1 MPSMTS
7 LTSFVDG
14 TMVHQ
19 GDLNNL
25 STNINTL
32 CQQTTGKTAAQG
44 ASSKPITQVDL
55 NATRSIPDTSTT
67 VISWNLASASVTDT
81 LWVSSNPTWL
91 TIVTPGW
98 YVMDLQVCWASATVS
113 NRVIGIMING
123 TTPSANSIS
132 ETNFVNPATTSL
144 FKHRTTAYAHL
155 AAGATIYAYVSQ
167 QSGGGALNINP
178 NSVSYPGTFMSV
190 RWDAPY

>member
-1 MPSMTS
+1 MPAMSALSTF
-7 LTSFVDG
+7 TDG

-55 NATRSIPDTSTT
+55 NATQSIPDATTT
-67 VISWNLASASVTDT
+67 VISWNLASTTVTDT
-81 LWVSSNPTWL
+81 LWVASNPTFL
-91 TIVTPGW
+91 TIISAGW
-98 YVMDLQVCWASATVS
+98 YAMELQVCWAAATLT
-113 NRVIGIMING
+113 NRVLGVMING

-132 ETNFVNPATTSL
+132 ENNFINPATSGL
-144 FKHRTTAYAHL
+144 FKHRATAYAHL
-155 AAGATIYAYVSQ
+155 AAGATIYAYTFQ
-167 QSGGGALNINP
+167 QSGGGAINIVP
-178 NSVSYPGTFMSV
+178 TSSSYPGTFLSV